1 MMYDVYHVHIYVVK
15 INLCDYQQQTNAV
28 NGKAI
33 DLIQNN
39 SVYFRNNHT
48 LPMIDVSKSR

>member
-1 MMYDVYHVHIYVVK
+1 MYDVYHVHIYVVK